1 VKNHYI
7 QSLSSVVGVEGDATA
22 NNDYDPRASVYLGQ
36 DTTLDP
42 DFGDKYESD
51 DTDSYQDAELTAE
64 YDVNS
69 DTIEAY
75 AWDNAGYGTFFA
87 WAYVGREFFVEDDS
101 GSQTATITFQP
112 DVTAD
117 MGFAGE
123 CGNGALLEF
132 WIEDHTDNEKLDE
145 TVFSYTDYARS
156 WSKSYTDSQNVT
168 LEAGHGYSAVMRI
181 RADTTCEANAGSG
194 VSDVSDDEDGS
205 HMVNVGNIDINF

>member
-1 VKNHYI
+1 MPRPSSATANPSGSDTVRGAPGNSSITGPVRSAEYELEKAKADLAFHQSVKNHYI

-22 NNDYDPRASVYLGQ
+22 YNDYDPRASVYLGQ

-64 YDVNS
+64 SDVNS
-69 DTIEAY
+69 ETIEAY

-87 WAYVGREFFVEDDS
+87 WAYVGREFVVEDDS

-117 MGFAGE
+117 MGFGGE

-132 WIEDHTDNEKLDE
+132 LD
-145 TVFSYTDYARS
+145 RRP
-156 WSKSYTDSQNVT
+156 
-168 LEAGHGYSAVMRI
+168 HR
-181 RADTTCEANAGSG
+181 
-194 VSDVSDDEDGS
+194 
-205 HMVNVGNIDINF
+205 